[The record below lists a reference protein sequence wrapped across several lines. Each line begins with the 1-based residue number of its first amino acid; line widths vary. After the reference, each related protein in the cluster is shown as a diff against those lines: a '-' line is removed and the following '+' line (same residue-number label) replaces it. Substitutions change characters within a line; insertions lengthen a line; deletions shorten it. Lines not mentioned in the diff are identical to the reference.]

1 MYDLIIIGYGAGGFA
16 AAIKATELTEGKVS
30 IALIGN
36 GPIGGTCVNVGCVPS
51 KYMIEASN
59 QYFYSLF
66 NKYPGITLKG
76 ATLDFKQVMI
86 GLRNLVDELRNEKYE
101 KVLNNYENI
110 DVFKGS
116 AEFLSGNEVKVI
128 TDNGEKRIKGKK
140 IIIATGSRPSVPL
153 IEGLSESGFMDSN
166 NVWSLDE
173 LPENIAVIGGGA
185 IGLEFGQAF
194 LHFGSKVTVFESLP
208 RIAYLTEP
216 EISQLL
222 ENILRREGM
231 QIYTRTRIIKVTKR
245 NERKIIEYASH
256 EGKKTLEVD
265 EILIATGRKP
275 NTDAL
280 KLENAHVNVDDRGFI
295 KVDKYMRTSNPN
307 VYAVGDVVSKRFML
321 ETLAAR
327 EGVIAAIN
335 ALGGNAEID
344 YLSVPWAIFTTPQVA
359 AVGYTEEEFMKLTGA
374 CSCRVISLSSVAK
387 ARILR
392 DDAGLVKITADP
404 NNGRIVGVH
413 VLSNYASEYITE
425 AAIAIR
431 YGLGIEDLIDV
442 THIFPT
448 LSEGIKL
455 AAQAFIRDISKMSCC
470 VE

>member
-140 IIIATGSRPSVPL
+140 IIIATGSRPSVPP

-194 LHFGSKVTVFESLP
+194 LHFGSKVTIFESLP

-392 DDAGLVKITADP
+392 DAAGLVKITADP

>member
-59 QYFYSLF
+59 QYFYSSF

-140 IIIATGSRPSVPL
+140 IIIATGSRPSVPP

-194 LHFGSKVTVFESLP
+194 LHFGSKVTIFESLP

-280 KLENAHVNVDDRGFI
+280 KLENAYVNVDDRGFI

-392 DDAGLVKITADP
+392 DAAGLVKITADP

>member
-140 IIIATGSRPSVPL
+140 IIIAAGSRPSVPP

-194 LHFGSKVTVFESLP
+194 LHFGSKVTIFESLP

-280 KLENAHVNVDDRGFI
+280 KLENAYVNVDDRGFI

-392 DDAGLVKITADP
+392 DAAGLVKITADP

>member
-140 IIIATGSRPSVPL
+140 IIIATGSRPSVPP

-194 LHFGSKVTVFESLP
+194 LHFGSKVTIFESLP

>member
-140 IIIATGSRPSVPL
+140 IIIATGSRPSVPP

-194 LHFGSKVTVFESLP
+194 LHFGSKVTIFESLP

-280 KLENAHVNVDDRGFI
+280 KLENAYVNVDDRGFI

-392 DDAGLVKITADP
+392 DAAGLVKITADP